1 MRLREVVQPLISKA
15 RGTQCENCLSRRQLQ
30 VTCVIPLEVLAAQF
44 DAENADQEF
53 DQVRSPR
60 FVVFSLH
67 PYESS
72 PGEAVGGRFFFD
84 FE

>member
-44 DAENADQEF
+44 DAGSCCFDDQGPSDELF
-53 DQVRSPR
+53 AAITKVRAHALTKRTQGLPPLPR
-60 FVVFSLH
+60 
-67 PYESS
+67 
-72 PGEAVGGRFFFD
+72 
-84 FE
+84 